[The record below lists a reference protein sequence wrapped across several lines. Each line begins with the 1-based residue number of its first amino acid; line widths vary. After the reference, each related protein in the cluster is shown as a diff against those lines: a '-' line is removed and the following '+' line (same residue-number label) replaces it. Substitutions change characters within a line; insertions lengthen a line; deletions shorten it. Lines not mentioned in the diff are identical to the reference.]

1 MATADPRSGGSGPVE
16 LPRALVA
23 VDGRA
28 VLELPPNLA
37 RLAFVR
43 DLDLGALVAAAE
55 HRPLLAVDLDSV
67 GGLAADAAAV
77 RFVVA
82 DLGVRVVASRRPS
95 VAEEAARLGALGLV
109 HVFGFDSTGVARALE
124 SHPKRPGTG
133 TLVSP
138 GLVVR
143 HMTAEELAALP
154 RPLVAYGL
162 VEDVTAAR
170 RLLELV
176 DAVVVAPAVAVAL
189 GEAFRPGTS
198 PA

>member
-1 MATADPRSGGSGPVE
+1 VTPPDR
-16 LPRALVA
+16 LPRGGRGEALPRLLVA
-23 VDGRA
+23 VDGRTFA
-28 VLELPPNLA
+28 ELPPTLA
-37 RLAFVR
+37 AAAFLR
-43 DLDLGALVAAAE
+43 DLDLAGLVAVAE
-55 HRPLLAVDLDSV
+55 RGAPFAVDLNSV
-67 GGLAADAAAV
+67 DGLSADGAAV

-82 DLGVRVVASRRPS
+82 ELGIPVVASRRPS
-95 VAEEAARLGALGLV
+95 VAEEAIRWGGRGLV
-109 HVFGFDSTGVARALE
+109 HVFAFDSTGVARALE
-124 SHPKRPGTG
+124 AHPRLAGAG

-162 VEDVTAAR
+162 VEGATAAR

-189 GEAFRPGTS
+189 GGAFRSGTS